1 LAVSVFGR
9 GGVSAQQPPAA
20 PPQGAPAPSAP
31 QGPGGG
37 RGPRNIQ
44 VLKDVPPDQINLTMQ
59 YIAAS
64 LGVQC
69 NYCHVQGQNDS
80 DDKETKKTAREM
92 MKMVDKLNATF
103 FDGKPRVSCASCHNG
118 RSVPSRTPPLAV
130 DMTPEQA
137 AAFARGRGGRGG
149 PGAGPAGPGAPGGAA
164 GAPGRVPAAGA
175 PGATTA
181 APGGGQGRGGFQEPP
196 PPPVPTET
204 VDQIVA
210 KYVQALGGQP
220 ALQNAKTR
228 VMTGTVTTREQVTTP
243 VTVQEKSTGEYRIEI
258 ATTPV
263 PTIRA
268 TNGAAAWAVGGGF
281 GGRGGAPPDAARDLM
296 GFQMQQGLRLADFA
310 LPLTLKTRYTSLLV
324 NKTYDTIDGKQ
335 VVTMTGT
342 PYPNVTEQLSFD
354 RESGLLRRRVITTG
368 SGGVGFSIMNLPE
381 QIDYSDYRDV
391 GGVKVPYVVRHA
403 TWNAVTTERFT
414 DVKIN
419 AAVADDVFV
428 KPAPKQ

>member
-1 LAVSVFGR
+1 
-9 GGVSAQQPPAA
+9 
-20 PPQGAPAPSAP
+20 
-31 QGPGGG
+31 
-37 RGPRNIQ
+37 

-80 DDKETKKTAREM
+80 DDKETKKIARDM

-118 RSVPSRTPPLAV
+118 RSKPSRTPPLAV
-130 DMTPEQA
+130 DMTAEQA
-137 AAFARGRGGRGG
+137 AAFARGRGRGG
-149 PGAGPAGPGAPGGAA
+149 PGGGPGGPGAPGGAPGAPA
-164 GAPGRVPAAGA
+164 GAPPAGAPAA
-175 PGATTA
+175 PGATA
-181 APGGGQGRGGFQEPP
+181 AAPAPGGPGRGGFAEPP

-204 VDQIVA
+204 VDQIVT
-210 KYVQALGGQP
+210 KYVQALGGQQ

-228 VMTGTVTTREQVTTP
+228 VMSGTVTTREQVTTP
-243 VTVQEKSTGEYRIEI
+243 VTVQEKSTGQYRIEI

-268 TNGAAAWAVGGGF
+268 TNGTAAWAVGGGF
-281 GGRGGAPPDAARDLM
+281 GGRGGGPPDAARDLT
-296 GFQMQQGLRLADFA
+296 GFQMQQGLRLADLT
-310 LPLTLKTRYTSLLV
+310 LPLTLTTRYTSLLV
-324 NKTYDTIDGKQ
+324 NKSYDTIDGKQ
-335 VVTMTGT
+335 VVSMTGT

-354 RESGLLRRRVITTG
+354 RESGLLLRRVITTG

-391 GGVKVPYVVRHA
+391 SGMKVPHVVRHA

-419 AAVADDVFV
+419 APVADDVFA